1 MCVDWPLVQNRTS
14 VMRKKKRVQWFKG
27 NEMESDEINV
37 KKKKIFCFLMIQKRE
52 NMLAMYTCMKESDI
66 WKCL

>member
-1 MCVDWPLVQNRTS
+1 
-14 VMRKKKRVQWFKG
+14 
-27 NEMESDEINV
+27 MESDEINV